1 MAHITVV
8 SSATGAA
15 GKSFVS
21 TALADSFTRINGV
34 GRVLLLDL
42 CHPFGTLDAF
52 LSKSE
57 ERLFDLGDILDGRC
71 DASSCELDTP
81 IGFRLLPGCIRL
93 DWTLQ
98 HDKFK
103 ALLYELGDRYDEIII
118 DCPSYDIQ
126 RIKSAFSLRATGIAV
141 TPLSPF
147 SVSLTSRLADMF
159 FSSGAENAFLLINRF
174 HCIKGLPV
182 PNLDDIIDQAGL
194 RLIGIVP
201 QTVFENSESVKNTAD
216 AFFRI
221 AQRITGKTV
230 QLPDLYNL

>member
-1 MAHITVV
+1 M
-8 SSATGAA
+8 
-15 GKSFVS
+15 
-21 TALADSFTRINGV
+21 N
-34 GRVLLLDL
+34 
-42 CHPFGTLDAF
+42 
-52 LSKSE
+52 
-57 ERLFDLGDILDGRC
+57 
-71 DASSCELDTP
+71 
-81 IGFRLLPGCIRL
+81 
-93 DWTLQ
+93 
-98 HDKFK
+98 
-103 ALLYELGDRYDEIII
+103 RYDEIII

-182 PNLDDIIDQAGL
+182 PNLDDIVDQAGL

-201 QTVFENSESVKNTAD
+201 QTVFENGESVKNTAD